1 MFSKLVLISVIAVAS
16 NAFSVD
22 FSGTQGFLQRQAT
35 CVAGVVS
42 AQALSLPGPIGG
54 IIAGVCYDQTELVGD
69 KHQYKRLDSIINGGI
84 PTVDLSTFTEGDV
97 VEFLAQARLDADPV
111 SSVQAEVGGIF
122 RGESEAVLKVLI
134 KTVFES
140 LGVDGMN
147 AARVDDVIS
156 VLKLV

>member
-1 MFSKLVLISVIAVAS
+1 
-16 NAFSVD
+16 
-22 FSGTQGFLQRQAT
+22 
-35 CVAGVVS
+35 VAGVVS

-69 KHQYKRLDSIINGGI
+69 KDQYNRLDRIINGGI
-84 PTVDLSTFTEGDV
+84 PSVDLSTLTEGDV

-111 SSVQAEVGGIF
+111 SSVQAEVDGIF
-122 RGESEAVLKVLI
+122 KQESEAVLKVLI

-140 LGVDGMN
+140 LGVDGMD
-147 AARVDDVIS
+147 AGRVDDVIS